1 MASSVTKFAPTATY
15 SNGRG
20 ERSHTAPTD
29 LNVPLRLEC
38 ELLGRDPWLGK
49 AAG

>member
-20 ERSHTAPTD
+20 ERSRGCAFELIFTI
-29 LNVPLRLEC
+29 VPAVVGTEA
-38 ELLGRDPWLGK
+38 EV
-49 AAG
+49 AG